1 MAELDRWSKADEVG
15 RIEELGRAL
24 LSARDRPWTF
34 TSVLDRVERL
44 LALTPSPARTAAMTR
59 LARQLPAARL
69 RRTAAMLAQA
79 QDAEVLLHQARSMSL
94 ELRAC
99 LLHELVLRGVAVGS
113 WDLHGHPLS
122 ALPLDRLPGEDRLP
136 LTHYSADGQ
145 SAGLPFG
152 GGGRLITSA
161 GETPKA
167 TRETTPPTMTAA
179 VTTWLTESNGKA
191 EAAVFTLESP
201 LTSVG
206 IRTLESLGL
215 DSLAGN
221 GLALTASTLDEV
233 VPMLFAAAAN
243 GGAYDHGAGG
253 AYGRAATWATV
264 QALAAGEP
272 AASRWWTFAAAN
284 DWFHRVA
291 WDLGVVC
298 VRADSRSMAI
308 LAATDED

>member
-1 MAELDRWSKADEVG
+1 
-15 RIEELGRAL
+15 
-24 LSARDRPWTF
+24 
-34 TSVLDRVERL
+34 
-44 LALTPSPARTAAMTR
+44 
-59 LARQLPAARL
+59 
-69 RRTAAMLAQA
+69 MLAQA
-79 QDAEVLLHQARSMSL
+79 QDAVVLLHQAPSMSL

-113 WDLHGHPLS
+113 WDLYSHPLS
-122 ALPLDRLPGEDRLP
+122 ALPLHRLPGEDRLP
-136 LTHYSADGQ
+136 LTHYGQAGQ
-145 SAGLPFG
+145 SAELPFAPG
-152 GGGRLITSA
+152 GALITSE

-201 LTSVG
+201 LAAVG

-215 DSLAGN
+215 ESLAGN
-221 GLALTASTLDEV
+221 GLALTEATLEDV

-264 QALAAGEP
+264 QALAAGE
-272 AASRWWTFAAAN
+272 AEGSRWWTFAAAN

-298 VRADSRSMAI
+298 VRPDGRSLAV